1 MLDKIK
7 EAIITEY
14 KPDDK
19 PNWFNIG
26 YDLLLTIRLVIMLI
40 GMVVL

>member
-14 KPDDK
+14 KPNDK
-19 PNWFNIG
+19 PAWGKIG
-26 YDLLLTIRLVIMLI
+26 WDLLLTILLVIMLI